1 MKPKLKL
8 AEATTPEGQT
18 MELHQ
23 HDGDFFISVNGQ
35 QLMTSFS
42 HGSEEELGRMAV
54 QPFRGARQP
63 VVLVGGLGLGYTLK
77 AVLESLPQSK
87 AQVVV
92 SEILPE
98 IVDWNKEHMDVL
110 HPNLLND
117 GRVSVKIQPVQ
128 QLIKEANETYHSI
141 LLDVDNGPSAFSGKE
156 NNELYSSQGLARL
169 HSALKSGGLLSI
181 WSAYSDPQF
190 TKRLR
195 KAGFD
200 TSVVEVPAAHK
211 GRKRRMHTIWLAK
224 KGQYISQH
232 TKA

>member
-1 MKPKLKL
+1 MV
-8 AEATTPEGQT
+8 
-18 MELHQ
+18 LHQ
-23 HDGDFFISVNGQ
+23 HDEDFFISVNGQ

-54 QPFRGARQP
+54 QPFRAARQP
-63 VVLVGGLGLGYTLK
+63 VVLVGGLGLGYTLRS
-77 AVLESLPQSK
+77 VLESLQQSK

-92 SEILPE
+92 AEILPE
-98 IVDWNKEHMDVL
+98 IVDWNKGPMDSL
-110 HPNLLND
+110 HPNLLD
-117 GRVSVKIQPVQ
+117 DERVTIKVQPVQ
-128 QLIKEANETYHSI
+128 QLIKEANQTYHSI
-141 LLDVDNGPSAFSGKE
+141 LLDVDNGPSAFSGKD
-156 NNELYSSQGLARL
+156 NNDLYSAQGLARL
-169 HSALKSGGLLSI
+169 HNALKSGGLLSV

-224 KGQYISQH
+224 KGQYVSQH
-232 TKA
+232 NKTER